1 MVVKR
6 GIDHLVLCV
15 RDLEAA
21 RRFYGRLGF
30 TTTPPAVHPF
40 GTGNSLVQLQ
50 GNFLELLSVVE
61 PDRVPAMA
69 PGEFSFGAF
78 NRDFLA
84 RRQGMSMLVFQ
95 SDDARR
101 DQREFAGKGLTTY
114 APFDFSRKAMLPDGS
129 TVTVGFS
136 LAFVTDPRMPA
147 AAFFVCQQHAPEYFW
162 KPEYQR
168 HPNGARAVTEVIMTA
183 EAPATFAELF
193 EGLQGPQSVS
203 VGEGALRVATAKWG
217 AAWPIA
223 QLAFGPRQAEL
234 KARLARLDQ
243 LSGGMSFSARP
254 GQASPP
260 ELAALLDELI
270 SLRRETV
277 ADEDPLSAMVARLL
291 LAWARFQWVS
301 GLFSV
306 AGGQYSVV
314 SGQLSEDQI
323 VGIDQFLAAH
333 AVSGENEDARGGGD
347 VRQRGPERHAL

>member
-21 RRFYGRLGF
+21 RGFYGRLGF

-136 LAFVTDPRMPA
+136 LAFVTDPRMPE
-147 AAFFVCQQHAPEYFW
+147 AAFFVCQQHAPEHFW

-168 HPNGARAVTEVIMTA
+168 HPNGARAIAEVIMFTTT
-183 EAPATFAELF
+183 PATFAGLF
-193 EGLQGPQSVS
+193 EALQGPQNVS
-203 VGEGALRVATAKWG
+203 VGDGELRVATALG
-217 AAWPIA
+217 SITLLDRP
-223 QLAFGPRQAEL
+223 
-234 KARLARLDQ
+234 RLAARFPDLPGLD
-243 LSGGMSFSARP
+243 A
-254 GQASPP
+254 P
-260 ELAALLDELI
+260 ETPRFAGYRMPVADLHRIKALLDQESI
-270 SLRRETV
+270 GFGG
-277 ADEDPLSAMVARLL
+277 ADQRIWIPAADAFGVTIE
-291 LAWARFQWVS
+291 
-301 GLFSV
+301 FS
-306 AGGQYSVV
+306 
-314 SGQLSEDQI
+314 SEPT
-323 VGIDQFLAAH
+323 
-333 AVSGENEDARGGGD
+333 S
-347 VRQRGPERHAL
+347 

>member
-1 MVVKR
+1 MAVKR

-15 RDLEAA
+15 DDLEAA
-21 RRFYGRLGF
+21 RRFYGGLGY

-61 PDRVPAMA
+61 PDRIPAMA

-114 APFDFSRKAMLPDGS
+114 APFDFSRKATLPDGS

-136 LAFVTDPRMPA
+136 LAFVTDPRMPE

-162 KPEYQR
+162 KPEYQQ
-168 HPNGARAVTEVIMTA
+168 HPNGARAVAEVIMTA

-203 VGEGALRVATAKWG
+203 VGEGALRVATALG
-217 AAWPIA
+217 RIT
-223 QLAFGPRQAEL
+223 
-234 KARLARLDQ
+234 
-243 LSGGMSFSARP
+243 
-254 GQASPP
+254 
-260 ELAALLDELI
+260 LLDRARFAARFPDLPDPE
-270 SLRRETV
+270 RAETPRFAGYRVTV
-277 ADEDPLSAMVARLL
+277 ADLGRTRAVLRDASVRFRCEDDRIWIPPAEALGVVIEFVA
-291 LAWARFQWVS
+291 
-301 GLFSV
+301 
-306 AGGQYSVV
+306 
-314 SGQLSEDQI
+314 E
-323 VGIDQFLAAH
+323 AA
-333 AVSGENEDARGGGD
+333 S
-347 VRQRGPERHAL
+347 

>member
-1 MVVKR
+1 MAVRR

-15 RDLEAA
+15 HDLEAA
-21 RRFYGRLGF
+21 RRFYGGLGF

-61 PDRVPAMA
+61 PDRIPAMA

-203 VGEGALRVATAKWG
+203 VGEGVLRVATALG
-217 AAWPIA
+217 RIT
-223 QLAFGPRQAEL
+223 
-234 KARLARLDQ
+234 
-243 LSGGMSFSARP
+243 
-254 GQASPP
+254 
-260 ELAALLDELI
+260 LLDRARFAARFPDMPDPEGA
-270 SLRRETV
+270 ETPRFAGYRVMV
-277 ADEDPLSAMVARLL
+277 ADLGRTQAVLRDASTRFRCEDDRIWIPSAEAL
-291 LAWARFQWVS
+291 
-301 GLFSV
+301 G
-306 AGGQYSVV
+306 VV
-314 SGQLSEDQI
+314 IE
-323 VGIDQFLAAH
+323 FAAET
-333 AVSGENEDARGGGD
+333 AS
-347 VRQRGPERHAL
+347 